1 MKSDKKGTR
10 GSQQTLDGV
19 MEKLPETKVYACE
32 DATHAVAQLV
42 ACDDQVH
49 VMMVQY
55 INADMVR

>member
-1 MKSDKKGTR
+1 
-10 GSQQTLDGV
+10 